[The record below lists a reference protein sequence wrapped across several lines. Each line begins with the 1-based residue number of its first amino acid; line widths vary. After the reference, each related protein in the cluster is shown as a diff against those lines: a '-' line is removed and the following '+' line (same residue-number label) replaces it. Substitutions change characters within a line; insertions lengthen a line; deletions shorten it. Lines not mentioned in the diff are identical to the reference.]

1 MKNKKIAA
9 VILSVAMVVTGIS
22 CSQPVYA
29 KKVSISDKK
38 MILKVKEKKK
48 LKLKNTSKKVS
59 WKLSTKKYVTIKK
72 VKKNCIYVIGKR
84 AEKTKNTDNRAIKQ
98 GLLVHF
104 NRKKKKPLS
113 FFAKICYY
121 SVTELWTACNQRLSV
136 NTNIS

>member
-48 LKLKNTSKKVS
+48 LKLKNTSKKVT

-84 AEKTKNTDNRAIKQ
+84 AGKTKITAKLGKKNTAA
-98 GLLVHF
+98 LL
-104 NRKKKKPLS
+104 R
-113 FFAKICYY
+113 
-121 SVTELWTACNQRLSV
+121 
-136 NTNIS
+136 